1 MKASLMAQTV
11 KNLPAMQEMCIRS
24 LGWEG
29 PLEKEIATHSSI
41 LAWRIP
47 ETEELGGLHT
57 VHGVAES
64 DMKKRLNT
72 LTFT

>member
-1 MKASLMAQTV
+1 MAQTV

-41 LAWRIP
+41 LAWRI
-47 ETEELGGLHT
+47 LMDRGAWQAT